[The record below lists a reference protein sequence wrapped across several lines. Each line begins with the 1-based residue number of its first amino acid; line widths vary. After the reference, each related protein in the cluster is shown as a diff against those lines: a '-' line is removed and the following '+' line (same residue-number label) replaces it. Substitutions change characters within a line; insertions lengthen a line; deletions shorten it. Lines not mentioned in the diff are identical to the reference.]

1 MKSQGLA
8 THAPGSETT
17 QPEAESE
24 WGPGRGPPGGPVH
37 VPACSCVPACSRV
50 RVVRVCVFA
59 RARVHVCLH
68 VCACVCVFACACG
81 ARACA
86 RVCMWRACACAH
98 VCVCSRVRV
107 ARVRVVPARTR
118 APPRTLHGHPAG
130 ASEAREPSAGGVH
143 AGAFP
148 LRRQKQPPHAAST
161 QPWLARVGGRSA
173 RPVPAGLTLESHTH
187 PAGLDVAGQ
196 RWDVPEVRHSHRR
209 AHPTPTGAGGRT
221 PLRHGGHVGGD
232 GLRTPGSGP
241 QGLWKRGL
249 HDTAARHVRHSR
261 LTLDAQPLALP
272 GGLMDHSAARVLA
285 AGALGRPA
293 LPAPPRERRQP
304 CPGRLGASESLP
316 LGLQDEAP
324 RGDDLTMAGGRLER
338 TPEAPRHGHGCGAS
352 LAQFQKLP
360 KPAEPCPTVVGG
372 SPRDLCS
379 SRAG

>member
-24 WGPGRGPPGGPVH
+24 WGPGRGPPGDRCMCPRVH
-37 VPACSCVPACSRV
+37 VCLRVRVCVWCVCVCSRV
-50 RVVRVCVFA
+50 RVFACSRVPACLRVCACVRVCVWCA
-59 RARVHVCLH
+59 CVCSRVRVCLH
-68 VCACVCVFACACG
+68 VCACVRVFACV
-81 ARACA
+81 RCA
-86 RVCMWRACACAH
+86 
-98 VCVCSRVRV
+98 CVCSCVHVACVRVCSCVRV
-107 ARVRVVPARTR
+107 ARVRVVRARTR
-118 APPRTLHGHPAG
+118 ALPRTLHGHPAG

-173 RPVPAGLTLESHTH
+173 RPVPAGLTPESHTH

-196 RWDVPEVRHSHRR
+196 RWDLPEVRHSHRR

-293 LPAPPRERRQP
+293 LPGP
-304 CPGRLGASESLP
+304 
-316 LGLQDEAP
+316 
-324 RGDDLTMAGGRLER
+324 
-338 TPEAPRHGHGCGAS
+338 TP
-352 LAQFQKLP
+352 
-360 KPAEPCPTVVGG
+360 
-372 SPRDLCS
+372 
-379 SRAG
+379 

>member
-37 VPACSCVPACSRV
+37 VPACSCVPACSRA
-50 RVVRVCVFA
+50 RVRVCVW
-59 RARVHVCLH
+59 C
-68 VCACVCVFACACG
+68 
-81 ARACA
+81 
-86 RVCMWRACACAH
+86 

-107 ARVRVVPARTR
+107 FACSRVPACLRVCACVRVCVWCACSCVHVACVRVCSCVRVARVRVVRARTR

-173 RPVPAGLTLESHTH
+173 RPVPAGLTPESHTH

-196 RWDVPEVRHSHRR
+196 RWDLPEVRHSHRR

-293 LPAPPRERRQP
+293 LPGP
-304 CPGRLGASESLP
+304 
-316 LGLQDEAP
+316 
-324 RGDDLTMAGGRLER
+324 
-338 TPEAPRHGHGCGAS
+338 TP
-352 LAQFQKLP
+352 
-360 KPAEPCPTVVGG
+360 
-372 SPRDLCS
+372 
-379 SRAG
+379 